1 MLFKIIFLK
10 FLFEINLYVSNLIHS
25 RGVIEKQVE
34 IFRLF
39 LSQRLIKIF

>member
-25 RGVIEKQVE
+25 RDIIEKQVE
-34 IFRLF
+34 IFKLF
-39 LSQRLIKIF
+39 LSRRLIKIF